1 MLWGLE
7 RTWNKNSAGKN
18 HRRGEGGE
26 PQDLGRRMSSVKPSV
41 IKLPDLAAI
50 ETGFEDKWRIWKR
63 GILEGLV

>member
-7 RTWNKNSAGKN
+7 RIWNKNGAGKN
-18 HRRGEGGE
+18 HRRGGGGE